1 MDDSSH
7 TVWETLADNFAKETI
22 KSEQRELAERLAGIK
37 SFVDSPNYDKLSR
50 LEREYL
56 FLQCLYMGLYNDILL
71 KRIGLFEEPTKC

>member
-7 TVWETLADNFAKETI
+7 TAWATLADNFTKETI
-22 KSEQRELAERLAGIK
+22 KSEQRELAEQLAGIK
-37 SFVDSPNYDKLSR
+37 SFVDSPSYDELSR
-50 LEREYL
+50 LDREYL